1 MNNIEELITLAKENE
16 AKTIYDMHKAS
27 CNCENE
33 VDCDCPDEWGTM
45 TLLNGG
51 SAKAV
56 VVGKTITLTYI
67 NGSVATYTEQ

>member
-1 MNNIEELITLAKENE
+1 MIDIDALTAEAIANEPKTL
-16 AKTIYDMHKAS
+16 YDSYKAQNS
-27 CNCENE
+27 I
-33 VDCDCPDEWGTM
+33 DTEWDTM